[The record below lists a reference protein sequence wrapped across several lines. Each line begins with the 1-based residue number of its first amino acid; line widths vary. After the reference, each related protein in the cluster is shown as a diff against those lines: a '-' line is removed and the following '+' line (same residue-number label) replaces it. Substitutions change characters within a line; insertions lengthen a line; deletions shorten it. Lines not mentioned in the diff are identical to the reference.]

1 MLWNEAMTR
10 WKKAVPLF
18 MMSTS
23 EISNPKSEIKKH
35 IFFDLDHTIWDFDR
49 NAEETLHELY
59 EIYRLGEIGLPSAA
73 LFIETYTRN
82 NHQLWAEYHTGK
94 ITKTELRETRF
105 KRTFLELGV
114 HPDVLPVAFED
125 DYVKLCPTKTNL
137 FPHAHETLEYLKGK
151 YKLHLISNGFKEA
164 SELKIGNTDIGRYFE
179 NIIISE
185 IVGVNKPDPAIF
197 QHALD
202 LAGAQKHESI
212 MIGDSLEADVY
223 GALNFGMDAIY
234 FNPFNTPKPDDVPMQ
249 VHGLDE
255 LMELL

>member
-1 MLWNEAMTR
+1 MQN
-10 WKKAVPLF
+10 P
-18 MMSTS
+18 TS
-23 EISNPKSEIKKH
+23 EIKTYKH
-35 IFFDLDHTIWDFDR
+35 IFFDLDHTIWDFDK
-49 NAEETLHELY
+49 NAEETLYELY
-59 EIYRLGEIGLPSAA
+59 DIYSLREIGLQSAS
-73 LFIETYTRN
+73 LFIETYTRH

-94 ITKTELRETRF
+94 ITKTELRDTRF
-105 KRTFLELGV
+105 KRAFAELGV
-114 HPDVLPVAFED
+114 DHDAMPQGFED
-125 DYVKLCPTKTNL
+125 HYVKLCPTKTNL
-137 FPHAHETLEYLKGK
+137 FPHAHETLQYLQGK

-164 SELKIGNTDIGRYFE
+164 SELKVGNTNIGEYFE

-234 FNPFNTPKPDDVPMQ
+234 FNPFNAPKPDDVPMQ
-249 VHGLDE
+249 ISGLDE
-255 LMELL
+255 LMGVL